1 MLNVF
6 LSNIAASMIND
17 YRDCKKIIK
26 KTWRKTDPRPEYT
39 DDTPYV
45 LQGLLQYVV
54 ATTVGYKATHVQN

>member
-1 MLNVF
+1 M
-6 LSNIAASMIND
+6 SQ
-17 YRDCKKIIK
+17 DCKKIIK

-45 LQGLLQYVV
+45 LQGLLQYAV